1 MSPYVVAK
9 GSSPMSTASGRSVR
23 SGRRRAAVR
32 TSSPAPAAV
41 NRTPAPSSGGTSSSP
56 SLIATHVLDQ
66 MTTSIAYSDQTATRD
81 TGRHGSGGLS
91 AGAASARLLT
101 EAAKGRGRAPAA
113 SHFAL
118 YRVEM

>member
-32 TSSPAPAAV
+32 ASSPAPAAV

-66 MTTSIAYSDQTATRD
+66 MTTSIAYNDQTATRD
-81 TGRHGSGGLS
+81 TGRHGSGAFS
-91 AGAASARLLT
+91 HAPSARTLT
-101 EAAKGRGRAPAA
+101 EAARARGRAPAGGPTLG
-113 SHFAL
+113 SP
-118 YRVEM
+118 